1 MKEWKLNDEYSS
13 ALNAELMHDEKEH
26 KQLQQVLTNIKQQQK
41 NSKNKKN
48 KKKKSLWI
56 LKTN

>member
-26 KQLQQVLTNIKQQQK
+26 KQLQQVPTNIKQQQK
-41 NSKNKKN
+41 NTKNKKN
-48 KKKKSLWI
+48 KKKK
-56 LKTN
+56 